1 MKIGVVIPAYNAER
15 FVADSLGSL
24 QAQTCADWEA
34 YVMDDGSRDG
44 TLAAVRAFAAEDPR
58 IHVWSRENR
67 GLVATMNEL
76 LDRLDDSVDRVAFLD
91 IDDFIHPETYAV
103 LSAALDR
110 AEADVA
116 ECSIVHVPA
125 GASPAEVFA
134 CPVGSPPER
143 VIDDMSVYWLRR
155 TSPDGWINK
164 QNKLYR
170 RDAIRGLRFRPSLSY
185 EDDNFFACE
194 VNAAIRRKVKVDAAL
209 YAYRDNPSSA
219 TSSIPFR
226 EYVRSTLERIR
237 LSHEVF
243 LVPGRVPA
251 ALVAEYR
258 ADLARDAYRMCIRKN
273 LRKNRDAASRRE
285 LFLSAGE
292 ALARL
297 ERDYG
302 FAPVGLG
309 LMQRFVYSAC
319 RRGRYRLAR
328 LLAPLA

>member
-1 MKIGVVIPAYNAER
+1 M
-15 FVADSLGSL
+15 
-24 QAQTCADWEA
+24 
-34 YVMDDGSRDG
+34 
-44 TLAAVRAFAAEDPR
+44 
-58 IHVWSRENR
+58 
-67 GLVATMNEL
+67 
-76 LDRLDDSVDRVAFLD
+76 
-91 IDDFIHPETYAV
+91 
-103 LSAALDR
+103 
-110 AEADVA
+110 
-116 ECSIVHVPA
+116 
-125 GASPAEVFA
+125 
-134 CPVGSPPER
+134 
-143 VIDDMSVYWLRR
+143 
-155 TSPDGWINK
+155 
-164 QNKLYR
+164 
-170 RDAIRGLRFRPSLSY
+170 
-185 EDDNFFACE
+185 
-194 VNAAIRRKVKVDAAL
+194 KVDAAL

-285 LFLSAGE
+285 LLLAAGE
-292 ALARL
+292 ALGRL

-302 FAPVGLG
+302 FSPVGLG
-309 LMQRFVYSAC
+309 LMQRLVYSAC

>member
-1 MKIGVVIPAYNAER
+1 MKIGVIIPAYNAER
-15 FVADSLGSL
+15 YVADSLGSL
-24 QAQTCADWEA
+24 KAQTCGDWEA

-44 TLAAVRAFAAEDPR
+44 TLSAVRAFAAEDPR

-76 LDRLDDSVDRVAFLD
+76 LDRLDDSVDHVAFLD
-91 IDDFIHPETYAV
+91 IDDFIHPETFAV

-110 AEADVA
+110 ADADVA

-125 GASPAEVFA
+125 DAMPAEVFA
-134 CPVGSPPER
+134 RPVGSPPER
-143 VIDDMSVYWLRR
+143 VIDDMSAYWLRR
-155 TSPDGWINK
+155 TAPDGWINK

-170 RDAIRGLRFRPSLSY
+170 RAAITKLRFQPTLSY
-185 EDDNFFACE
+185 EDDFFFACE
-194 VNAAIRRKVKVDAAL
+194 VNAAVRRKVKVEAAL
-209 YAYRDNPSSA
+209 YAYRDNPNSA

-243 LVPGRVPA
+243 LKPGRVPA

-258 ADLARDAYRMCIRKN
+258 ADLSRDAYRMCIRKN
-273 LRKNRDAASRRE
+273 LRKNPDPVSRRE

-292 ALARL
+292 SFARL
-297 ERDYG
+297 ERECG
-302 FAPVGLG
+302 FAPVGLSP
-309 LMQRFVYSAC
+309 LQRIVYSAC
-319 RRGRYRLAR
+319 RRGRYPLAR
-328 LLAPLA
+328 LLSFA